1 MPDLFRKIDAM
12 PVGVCVC
19 VCVVLVCGLE
29 RLYVGI
35 QVRGCLCM
43 FVGVCA
49 GVDGW
54 VSLSLC
60 LPHKHTNSLE
70 LSPQHLLC
78 PQCPDHSVS
87 SSVTAT
93 RSSCGCGHDTF

>member
-70 LSPQHLLC
+70 LSVCVTLFLLNFVASGIC
-78 PQCPDHSVS
+78 MCIV
-87 SSVTAT
+87 V
-93 RSSCGCGHDTF
+93 